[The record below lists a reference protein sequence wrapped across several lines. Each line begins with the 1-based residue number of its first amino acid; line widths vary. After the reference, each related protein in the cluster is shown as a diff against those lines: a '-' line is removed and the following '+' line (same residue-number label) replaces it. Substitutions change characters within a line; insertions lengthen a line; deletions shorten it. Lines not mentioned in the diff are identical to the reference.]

1 MKPELLNANAIASAL
16 QTSYWRVSVVDEID
30 STQNYLRTSNPKSG
44 ELIAAE
50 YQSAGRGRLDRK
62 FDAEKSSALLFSF
75 YFEPETLIKNFGYL
89 TLLVGASVA
98 ATLNEITESN
108 NFNCKWPNDILFNGR
123 KVAGI
128 LAEKNNAGVIV
139 GIGINVST
147 SEAALPVAHATS
159 IFLATKLI
167 LDRNILLAVVWTGA
181 LIGVALRVFW
191 VGAPRWLYV
200 ANYLLLGWV
209 AIIYTPQLY
218 EEGGL
223 WVLLPILIGGL
234 LYSIGA
240 IFYALK
246 LPGRNAKY
254 FGFHEL
260 FHVFVLAA
268 WISQYLAVSFAIY
281 RK

>member
-1 MKPELLNANAIASAL
+1 MSQEIATTPPKLRGWLHLLATPLVIIASL
-16 QTSYWRVSVVDEID
+16 VLFI
-30 STQNYLRTSNPKSG
+30 LSG
-44 ELIAAE
+44 ESFKLAVALYSITAIMLFSVSAVYHRVPWVPAKKKIWRRWDHANINLLIAGSYTPFAV
-50 YQSAGRGRLDRK
+50 
-62 FDAEKSSALLFSF
+62 ALL
-75 YFEPETLIKNFGYL
+75 
-89 TLLVGASVA
+89 
-98 ATLNEITESN
+98 
-108 NFNCKWPNDILFNGR
+108 DDR
-123 KVAGI
+123 
-128 LAEKNNAGVIV
+128 
-139 GIGINVST
+139 
-147 SEAALPVAHATS
+147 
-159 IFLATKLI
+159 
-167 LDRNILLAVVWTGA
+167 DRNILLAVVWTGA

-209 AIIYTPQLY
+209 AVIYTPQLY
-218 EEGGL
+218 KEGGL

-234 LYSIGA
+234 LYSIGT

-281 RK
+281 RN

>member
-1 MKPELLNANAIASAL
+1 MSQELAITPPKLRGWLHLLATPLVIIASL
-16 QTSYWRVSVVDEID
+16 VLFI
-30 STQNYLRTSNPKSG
+30 LSG
-44 ELIAAE
+44 ESFKLAVALYSITAIMLFSVSAVYHRVPWVPAKKKIWRRWDHANINLLIAGSYTPFAV
-50 YQSAGRGRLDRK
+50 
-62 FDAEKSSALLFSF
+62 ALL
-75 YFEPETLIKNFGYL
+75 
-89 TLLVGASVA
+89 
-98 ATLNEITESN
+98 
-108 NFNCKWPNDILFNGR
+108 DDR
-123 KVAGI
+123 
-128 LAEKNNAGVIV
+128 
-139 GIGINVST
+139 
-147 SEAALPVAHATS
+147 
-159 IFLATKLI
+159 
-167 LDRNILLAVVWTGA
+167 DRNILLAVVWTGA

-209 AIIYTPQLY
+209 AVIYTPQLY
-218 EEGGL
+218 KEGGL

-234 LYSIGA
+234 LYSIGT

>member
-1 MKPELLNANAIASAL
+1 MSQELATTPPKLRGWLHLLATPLVIVASL
-16 QTSYWRVSVVDEID
+16 VLFI
-30 STQNYLRTSNPKSG
+30 LSG
-44 ELIAAE
+44 ESFKLAVALYSLTAIMLFSVSAVYHRVPWVPAKKKIWRRWDHANINLLIAGSYTPFAV
-50 YQSAGRGRLDRK
+50 
-62 FDAEKSSALLFSF
+62 ALL
-75 YFEPETLIKNFGYL
+75 
-89 TLLVGASVA
+89 
-98 ATLNEITESN
+98 
-108 NFNCKWPNDILFNGR
+108 DDR
-123 KVAGI
+123 
-128 LAEKNNAGVIV
+128 
-139 GIGINVST
+139 
-147 SEAALPVAHATS
+147 
-159 IFLATKLI
+159 
-167 LDRNILLAVVWTGA
+167 DRNILLAVVWTGA

-218 EEGGL
+218 KEGGL

-234 LYSIGA
+234 LYSIGT